1 MKSTYSVTMLESEI
15 RKLEK
20 ILPGLKSEQEN
31 VDMVSLNPIESKS
44 KCRLNTVCVPIVF
57 KSCRIFCVLSLFS

>member
-1 MKSTYSVTMLESEI
+1 MKSTYAVNMLESEI

-31 VDMVSLNPIESKS
+31 VDMVSLSVNPGLKNYINSKA
-44 KCRLNTVCVPIVF
+44 KGH
-57 KSCRIFCVLSLFS
+57 

>member
-31 VDMVSLNPIESKS
+31 VDMVSSKS
-44 KCRLNTVCVPIVF
+44 KESNS
-57 KSCRIFCVLSLFS
+57 KSPESLHDDFEVKD